1 MHSSE
6 QHSASKRSRESTY
19 GSDRPYPHLR
29 GSPLVCDNRTGGD
42 PLDQTELRAEITRLH
57 KLISEAAQQ
66 AKGQNVT
73 VTLIDKL
80 TSAQIRIELLLKK
93 LGPIGKP

>member
-1 MHSSE
+1 
-6 QHSASKRSRESTY
+6 
-19 GSDRPYPHLR
+19 
-29 GSPLVCDNRTGGD
+29 
-42 PLDQTELRAEITRLH
+42 LDQTELRAEITRLH

-66 AKGQNVT
+66 AKEYNVP

-93 LGPIGKP
+93 LRPTAKP

>member
-1 MHSSE
+1 M
-6 QHSASKRSRESTY
+6 
-19 GSDRPYPHLR
+19 
-29 GSPLVCDNRTGGD
+29 
-42 PLDQTELRAEITRLH
+42 DQTELRAEITRLH

-66 AKGQNVT
+66 DKGQNVT

>member
-1 MHSSE
+1 M
-6 QHSASKRSRESTY
+6 
-19 GSDRPYPHLR
+19 
-29 GSPLVCDNRTGGD
+29 
-42 PLDQTELRAEITRLH
+42 DQTELRAEITRLH